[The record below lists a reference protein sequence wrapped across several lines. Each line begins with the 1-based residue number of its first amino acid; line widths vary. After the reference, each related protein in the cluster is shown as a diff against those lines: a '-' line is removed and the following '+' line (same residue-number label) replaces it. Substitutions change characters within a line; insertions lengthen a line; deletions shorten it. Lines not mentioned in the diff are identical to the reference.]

1 MLDFCYLGIYLSR
14 KGKYNTAK
22 KHLAEQA
29 AKALYGVLRKIR
41 YFDLPIYCQL
51 DLFEKVINPVL
62 LYSCEVR
69 GYENLDVVEREH
81 LKFLKLILN
90 FKSSTPSYMV
100 YGETGR
106 YRLSIFVKIR
116 MAIYWGKILT
126 DHESKHTSVIYWY
139 FYKCYT
145 EDSFVLYP
153 WIKCVGDILY
163 SCGLFYV
170 WINQNFRTVNVNR
183 LV

>member
-41 YFDLPIYCQL
+41 YFDLPIYCQY
-51 DLFEKVINPVL
+51 LFDKVINLIL
-62 LYSCEVR
+62 LYYCEVW
-69 GYENLDVVEREH
+69 GYENLDVVERED

-90 FKSSTPSYMV
+90 FISSTPNCMV

-106 YRLSIFVKIR
+106 Y
-116 MAIYWGKILT
+116 
-126 DHESKHTSVIYWY
+126 
-139 FYKCYT
+139 
-145 EDSFVLYP
+145 
-153 WIKCVGDILY
+153 
-163 SCGLFYV
+163 
-170 WINQNFRTVNVNR
+170 
-183 LV
+183 